1 MATKVRLLA
10 TLIVFSSIFSFAAS
24 KSTKSNITWWCNQT
38 PHPSTC
44 KYFMSHSHHH
54 FSLKHRS
61 EFRLMSV
68 QLALEKALIAQR
80 QVSRLRQNC
89 EHQHQRAVW
98 ADCLKLH
105 SNTILQ
111 LNRTLIGIGKKRLRC
126 TDVDAQTWLST
137 ALTNIQTCR
146 TGSLDLNVSDFT
158 MPAMSKNLSELISN
172 TLAINGVLLEDNSTQ
187 EFPSWFSR
195 HNRRLLQSASI
206 TAMANLVVAK
216 DGSGRF
222 RSIQAA
228 INAASKRRYK
238 TRLIIHVKRGVY
250 KENIEV
256 GVNNNN
262 IWLVGDGERNT
273 IITSSRSVGGGYTTY
288 SSATAGKKI
297 DLSIFET
304 SIIIA
309 IFASLLIGY
318 MFDNMELVNQIY
330 LRRFLIEFEMNR
342 KVEDEVSFGIDGLRF
357 VARGITFSNTAG
369 PLKGQAVALRSA
381 SDLSVFYRCSF
392 QGYQDTLFVHS
403 QRQFYRECYIYGT
416 IDFIFGNAAVVFQNS
431 IILVRRPLKGQANM
445 ITAQGRNDPFQNTG
459 ISIHNSQILPAPDL
473 KPVAGVFETYL
484 GRPWM
489 RYSRTVILQTYI
501 DGFINPAGWSPWLN
515 SDFAQDTLY
524 YGEYK
529 NFGPGSSTR
538 RRVAWKG
545 FHVITSPSVASGF
558 TVRSLIAGQSW
569 LPATKVPFTS
579 DL

>member
-1 MATKVRLLA
+1 MSFSIVHYTSKDSMDCSVISCVCTYIWHITLRLPNNLLVHQSNLFSSVLYYIKKHFAYMLLWPLRTSRSKSETMATKVRLLA
-10 TLIVFSSIFSFAAS
+10 TLIVFSSIFSLAAS

-54 FSLKHRS
+54 FALKHRS
-61 EFRLMSV
+61 KFRLMSV

-80 QVSRLRQNC
+80 QVSQLGQNC
-89 EHQHQRAVW
+89 EHQHQRVVW

-111 LNRTLIGIGKKRLRC
+111 LNRTLIGIRKKRLRC

-158 MPAMSKNLSELISN
+158 MPAMSRNLSELISN
-172 TLAINGVLLEDNSTQ
+172 TLAINGVLLEDNNTAQ

-195 HNRRLLQSASI
+195 RNRRLLQSASI

-216 DGSGRF
+216 DGSGKF

-256 GVNNNN
+256 GANNNN
-262 IWLVGDGERNT
+262 IWLVGDGMRNT

-297 DLSIFET
+297 NLSIFET

-318 MFDNMELVNQIY
+318 MLICQYRISYQIY
-330 LRRFLIEFEMNR
+330 LRRRLISYWIW
-342 KVEDEVSFGIDGLRF
+342 DE
-357 VARGITFSNTAG
+357 
-369 PLKGQAVALRSA
+369 
-381 SDLSVFYRCSF
+381 
-392 QGYQDTLFVHS
+392 
-403 QRQFYRECYIYGT
+403 
-416 IDFIFGNAAVVFQNS
+416 
-431 IILVRRPLKGQANM
+431 
-445 ITAQGRNDPFQNTG
+445 
-459 ISIHNSQILPAPDL
+459 
-473 KPVAGVFETYL
+473 
-484 GRPWM
+484 
-489 RYSRTVILQTYI
+489 
-501 DGFINPAGWSPWLN
+501 
-515 SDFAQDTLY
+515 
-524 YGEYK
+524 
-529 NFGPGSSTR
+529 
-538 RRVAWKG
+538 
-545 FHVITSPSVASGF
+545 
-558 TVRSLIAGQSW
+558 
-569 LPATKVPFTS
+569 
-579 DL
+579 

>member
-1 MATKVRLLA
+1 
-10 TLIVFSSIFSFAAS
+10 
-24 KSTKSNITWWCNQT
+24 
-38 PHPSTC
+38 
-44 KYFMSHSHHH
+44 
-54 FSLKHRS
+54 
-61 EFRLMSV
+61 MSV

-80 QVSRLRQNC
+80 QLSQLGQNC
-89 EHQHQRAVW
+89 EHQHERVVW

-111 LNRTLIGIGKKRLRC
+111 LNRTLIGIRKKRLRC

-158 MPAMSKNLSELISN
+158 MPAMSKNLSKLISN
-172 TLAINGVLLEDNSTQ
+172 ALAINGVLLEDNNTVQ

-195 HNRRLLQSASI
+195 RNRRLLQSASI

-216 DGSGRF
+216 DGSGKF

-256 GVNNNN
+256 GANNNN
-262 IWLVGDGERNT
+262 IWLVGDGMRNT

-288 SSATAGKKI
+288 SSATA
-297 DLSIFET
+297 
-304 SIIIA
+304 
-309 IFASLLIGY
+309 
-318 MFDNMELVNQIY
+318 
-330 LRRFLIEFEMNR
+330 
-342 KVEDEVSFGIDGLRF
+342 GIDGLRF

-381 SDLSVFYRCSF
+381 SDLSVYYRCSF

-431 IILVRRPLKGQANM
+431 IILVRKPLKGQANM

-545 FHVITSPSVASGF
+545 FHVITSPSVASRF

-569 LPATKVPFTS
+569 LPTTKVPFTS

>member
-1 MATKVRLLA
+1 MSFSIVHYTSKDSMDCSVISCVCTYIWHITLRLPNNLLVHQSNLFSSVLYYIKKHFAYMLLWPLRTSRSKSETMAIKVRLLA

-54 FSLKHRS
+54 FALKHRS
-61 EFRLMSV
+61 KFRLMSV

-80 QVSRLRQNC
+80 QVSQLGQNC
-89 EHQHQRAVW
+89 EHQHQRVVW

-111 LNRTLIGIGKKRLRC
+111 LNRTLIGIRKKRLRC

-158 MPAMSKNLSELISN
+158 MPAMSRNLSELISN
-172 TLAINGVLLEDNSTQ
+172 TLAINGVLLEDNNTAQ

-195 HNRRLLQSASI
+195 RNRRLLQSASI

-216 DGSGRF
+216 DGSGKF

-256 GVNNNN
+256 GANNNN
-262 IWLVGDGERNT
+262 IWLVGDGMRNT

-297 DLSIFET
+297 NLSIFET

-318 MFDNMELVNQIY
+318 M
-330 LRRFLIEFEMNR
+330 LIC
-342 KVEDEVSFGIDGLRF
+342 
-357 VARGITFSNTAG
+357 
-369 PLKGQAVALRSA
+369 Q
-381 SDLSVFYRCSF
+381 YR
-392 QGYQDTLFVHS
+392 
-403 QRQFYRECYIYGT
+403 
-416 IDFIFGNAAVVFQNS
+416 
-431 IILVRRPLKGQANM
+431 
-445 ITAQGRNDPFQNTG
+445 
-459 ISIHNSQILPAPDL
+459 IS
-473 KPVAGVFETYL
+473 
-484 GRPWM
+484 
-489 RYSRTVILQTYI
+489 
-501 DGFINPAGWSPWLN
+501 
-515 SDFAQDTLY
+515 
-524 YGEYK
+524 
-529 NFGPGSSTR
+529 
-538 RRVAWKG
+538 
-545 FHVITSPSVASGF
+545 
-558 TVRSLIAGQSW
+558 
-569 LPATKVPFTS
+569 
-579 DL
+579 